1 MVSLKYKLRPSRAQH
16 ARLAELLDQER
27 KLYNAALEER
37 ISAWRRGISITQNDQ
52 TKSLT
57 EIRRFD
63 PTYGEVP
70 YNLSKWTLC
79 RLDDAM
85 KGFFRRAKS
94 RAGKAGFPRFR
105 PASRWY
111 SFGFSQIGGLRVKD
125 GALLF
130 KGLTGRLRFRQHRP
144 LPTGAILKSAVFTRT
159 GRAWHVC
166 LTASVPAA
174 THHTNVGSTVGI
186 DVGTEALATLDDGTR
201 VENIRPGGRQKQA
214 IRRAARALSRC
225 KRGSHRR
232 AKVRARL
239 ARAQRDIRNS
249 RSTYL
254 HQLSRKI
261 ADRYALI
268 AVEKLQLRNMTRSA
282 KGTDE
287 APGSNVRQKAGLN
300 RALADA
306 APGRLI
312 SMLRYKA
319 EWAGGV
325 LVEVDPKRTSQECSS
340 CGQLVPK
347 ALKERRH
354 ICACS
359 ADLHRD
365 HNAAIN
371 ILKRGLAAHEA
382 ARRLGELNVA
392 DCGVRA
398 PGTADLLAA

>member
-1 MVSLKYKLRPSRAQH
+1 MVTLKYKLRPSRAQQ

-37 ISAWRRGISITQNDQ
+37 ISAWRKGVSISQNDQ

-63 PTYGEVP
+63 PIYGEVP

-94 RAGKAGFPRFR
+94 GAGKAGFPRFR
-105 PASRWY
+105 PASRWN
-111 SFGFSQIGGLRVKD
+111 SFGFSQIRGLRIKD

-130 KGLTGRLRFRQHRP
+130 KGLTGRLRLRQHRP
-144 LPTGAILKSAVFTRT
+144 FPSGAVLKSAVFTRT
-159 GRAWHVC
+159 DRAWHVC

-174 THHTNVGSTVGI
+174 THHANVGSTVGI
-186 DVGTEALATLDDGTR
+186 DVGTEALATLNDGTR
-201 VENIRPGGRQKQA
+201 IENIRPGRRQQKA

-232 AKVRARL
+232 TKVRVQL
-239 ARAQRDIRNS
+239 ARAQRAIRNT

-254 HQLSRKI
+254 HQISRML
-261 ADRYALI
+261 ADQYALI

-282 KGTDE
+282 KGTAE
-287 APGSNVRQKAGLN
+287 EPGSNIRQKAGLN

-325 LVEVDPKRTSQECSS
+325 LVEVNPKRTSQECSS
-340 CGQLVPK
+340 CDELVPK

-354 ICACS
+354 VCACG

-371 ILKRGLAAHEA
+371 IMKRGIAAHEA